1 MINSFGHY
9 VHFGRSKGCFV
20 SGISGMP
27 KTLPEASMPETLP
40 TLPALHPMYRTS
52 YSHVRVYE
60 YIRSMLQS
68 CTRNVM
74 HKHRF
79 TAHRE

>member
-40 TLPALHPMYRTS
+40 TLLLLLNLQI
-52 YSHVRVYE
+52 
-60 YIRSMLQS
+60 YIRLAKPPGGGANAQLPPLWL
-68 CTRNVM
+68 R
-74 HKHRF
+74 H
-79 TAHRE
+79 

>member
-40 TLPALHPMYRTS
+40 TLPTLHPMYRTS
-52 YSHVRVYE
+52 YSYVRVYE
-60 YIRSMLQS
+60 YIRSILQS
-68 CTRNVM
+68 CTTR
-74 HKHRF
+74 KCD
-79 TAHRE
+79 A